1 MTFPQKPVLAQYFEI
16 AARSTFLIIKILLM
30 KKTIGIMGVIAL
42 SLMTAS
48 LHAQDATTSTT
59 TTTTRDAHK
68 NPTVDSIAAK
78 YKDKIV
84 AAPAAVTTDQI
95 FPVIGKYESSTNP
108 EASVITITLD
118 EQNKGVAWIDGLQQG
133 RVKAMLRRS
142 PAIYKIPA
150 QKTEEGKEVAEGTLI
165 FDKETNT
172 LSICLGKE
180 FNSENPAA
188 VFAEPVVT
196 EEVAVSTK
204 KSKSK
209 KTAAPKAWMY
219 TATKIEKTT
228 VMN

>member
-1 MTFPQKPVLAQYFEI
+1 
-16 AARSTFLIIKILLM
+16 M
-30 KKTIGIMGVIAL
+30 KKTIGIVGVIAL

-48 LHAQDATTSTT
+48 LHAQDATTTTTSTT
-59 TTTTRDAHK
+59 STWDAHK

-84 AAPAAVTTDQI
+84 AAPAAYTTDQI

-108 EASVITITLD
+108 EAAVITITID
-118 EQNKGVAWIDGLQQG
+118 EQNKGLAWIDGLPQG
-133 RVKAMLRRS
+133 RVKAMLRKS

-165 FDKETNT
+165 FDKETNM

-180 FNSENPAA
+180 YNSGNPVA
-188 VFAEPVVT
+188 VFTEPVAD
-196 EEVAVSTK
+196 EVAVSTK
-204 KSKSK
+204 KSKTK
-209 KTAAPKAWMY
+209 KPVAPKAWMF